1 MQLWFSHGQ
10 SKGTPVLIS
19 VLYRSPMCKTY
30 TQHMQRVVYQLKVQ
44 ISIKSGIETNEA
56 LLLNPNLSS
65 GAVGKY

>member
-1 MQLWFSHGQ
+1 M
-10 SKGTPVLIS
+10 LIS

-30 TQHMQRVVYQLKVQ
+30 TQHMQRVVNQFKVQ

>member
-10 SKGTPVLIS
+10 SKETPVLIS

-30 TQHMQRVVYQLKVQ
+30 TQHMQRVVYQFKVQ